1 MTKEYYSKNLS
12 ELKRAWACPSCTNIA
27 RRKNENTPVRNQFE
41 ILSEE
46 ADMSCDDLLPN
57 TSGTDSDSR
66 MFQQA
71 SIRTSANKQL
81 SLVPETP
88 CSISYERFGELLDF
102 KLESIRVALAA
113 DIKKEITAAIENLK
127 DEFTR
132 TTDFLASEQR
142 DIQDKLASVDST
154 ITSLESENIRLR
166 TEMNELKRRLQT
178 LEKSSRCRNIEI
190 HSVPERKTENLFA
203 IFEKLCKEIKV
214 STPNTDILSIR
225 RVAKINSLLWSP
237 ISKGCYLKPVAS
249 IPADS
254 KATFIL
260 DFLSLCNLSQ
270 FNHVKNKNERLLDL
284 VLCTS
289 DVICVEPV
297 EESLTRLDRHHP
309 PLSIKVEGNIPT
321 KQMKLN
327 SRTKR
332 YNFNKC
338 DYAKVKAAI
347 LEKDWSIILQS
358 NDVNLAIQEFYE
370 FLNGV
375 ICKYTPIYRGNKGN
389 LPHWYSPALRRCL
402 LEKIKYHSRFK
413 KYKNPR
419 DYDAFSMLRS
429 RCKKLEKECYRSF
442 VSRTEECLSSN
453 IKCFWKFVNSKKG
466 SNGLPQTMK
475 LDGVISSDG
484 QVIAELFSG
493 FFGSVFENSSS
504 ISTDAMEHVNVE

>member
-1 MTKEYYSKNLS
+1 M
-12 ELKRAWACPSCTNIA
+12 
-27 RRKNENTPVRNQFE
+27 
-41 ILSEE
+41 
-46 ADMSCDDLLPN
+46 
-57 TSGTDSDSR
+57 G
-66 MFQQA
+66 
-71 SIRTSANKQL
+71 
-81 SLVPETP
+81 
-88 CSISYERFGELLDF
+88 
-102 KLESIRVALAA
+102 
-113 DIKKEITAAIENLK
+113 
-127 DEFTR
+127 
-132 TTDFLASEQR
+132 
-142 DIQDKLASVDST
+142 
-154 ITSLESENIRLR
+154 
-166 TEMNELKRRLQT
+166 
-178 LEKSSRCRNIEI
+178 
-190 HSVPERKTENLFA
+190 
-203 IFEKLCKEIKV
+203 
-214 STPNTDILSIR
+214 
-225 RVAKINSLLWSP
+225 LLWSP

-297 EESLTRLDRHHP
+297 EE
-309 PLSIKVEGNIPT
+309 
-321 KQMKLN
+321 
-327 SRTKR
+327 
-332 YNFNKC
+332 
-338 DYAKVKAAI
+338 
-347 LEKDWSIILQS
+347 
-358 NDVNLAIQEFYE
+358 
-370 FLNGV
+370 
-375 ICKYTPIYRGNKGN
+375 GNKGN

-504 ISTDAMEHVNVE
+504 ISTDAMEHYT

>member
-154 ITSLESENIRLR
+154 ITSLESENIKLR

-178 LEKSSRCRNIEI
+178 LEKSSRCRNMEI

-225 RVAKINSLLWSP
+225 RVAKINSESDRPRNILVTLQSERQRDVL
-237 ISKGCYLKPVAS
+237 ISALRQY
-249 IPADS
+249 
-254 KATFIL
+254 
-260 DFLSLCNLSQ
+260 
-270 FNHVKNKNERLLDL
+270 NKENKD
-284 VLCTS
+284 
-289 DVICVEPV
+289 
-297 EESLTRLDRHHP
+297 
-309 PLSIKVEGNIPT
+309 N
-321 KQMKLN
+321 QLN
-327 SRTKR
+327 SSH
-332 YNFNKC
+332 
-338 DYAKVKAAI
+338 
-347 LEKDWSIILQS
+347 L
-358 NDVNLAIQEFYE
+358 
-370 FLNGV
+370 G
-375 ICKYTPIYRGNKGN
+375 
-389 LPHWYSPALRRCL
+389 
-402 LEKIKYHSRFK
+402 
-413 KYKNPR
+413 
-419 DYDAFSMLRS
+419 
-429 RCKKLEKECYRSF
+429 
-442 VSRTEECLSSN
+442 
-453 IKCFWKFVNSKKG
+453 
-466 SNGLPQTMK
+466 
-475 LDGVISSDG
+475 ISG
-484 QVIAELFSG
+484 E
-493 FFGSVFENSSS
+493 
-504 ISTDAMEHVNVE
+504 NVEFI